1 MKTLK
6 ILFIIL
12 GLATFSSMQATT
24 PTKANQ
30 APHIILLQNLQTAL
44 ASVENN
50 PNDCGCKLKEY
61 IEEFIALYPTQALYQ
76 NPVQEY
82 TPEQIKN
89 AANTACGYLEASL
102 REGFNAGKFKEKIAN
117 QIGLNPNDKDIN
129 SLLSDF
135 LNQNKDKMICNKD
148 PKSDRSR
155 NMHFFKYALF
165 RGIIDLYDEI
175 LFDDEEF
182 EIDFNS
188 VEIVD
193 GKPET
198 LVDFIDKEI
207 ATGTMR
213 ANTLKG
219 IRIDVVDLGG
229 KTGQQ
234 LIDSGAFKMK

>member
-82 TPEQIKN
+82 TPEQIIN
-89 AANTACGYLEASL
+89 AAKAACYYLEHSVTK
-102 REGFNAGKFKEKIAN
+102 GFNASKLKEEIAT
-117 QIGLNPNDKDIN
+117 QIGVNPNNEDIN
-129 SLLSDF
+129 SILSDF
-135 LNQNKDKMICNKD
+135 LNQNKNKMICAKD
-148 PKSDRSR
+148 PKSTTSR
-155 NMHFFKYALF
+155 EMHIFKYAIF
-165 RGIIDLYDEI
+165 RGIIDLYDDV

-182 EIDFNS
+182 EIDFNAL
-188 VEIVD
+188 EIVN

-198 LVDFIDKEI
+198 LVDYIDKKI
-207 ATGTMR
+207 ASGD
-213 ANTLKG
+213 ASSNTLKG
-219 IRIDVVDLGG
+219 IRMDVVDLGG